1 MSKSDPIEKALDRLA
16 ELRHRDPSPKH
27 TEEIR
32 RFLTH
37 RSNLVAAK
45 AANLVKEQRRSEFV
59 PDLVSAFQRF
69 IANPAQLDKRCP
81 ALTGITE
88 ALYELDYSEPDI
100 YLRGLRHVQ
109 TFGRTAEVQFGS
121 DDDEGPQAPHLQF
134 GHTRIVSYS
143 ADFALE

>member
-16 ELRHRDPSPKH
+16 ELRHRDPSPQH

-37 RSNLVAAK
+37 KSNLVAAK

-69 IANPAQLDKRCP
+69 IANPAQLDVPPLPESLKRCMSWTILSP
-81 ALTGITE
+81 IFTSVGCVMF
-88 ALYELDYSEPDI
+88 
-100 YLRGLRHVQ
+100 RWKRHL
-109 TFGRTAEVQFGS
+109 GR
-121 DDDEGPQAPHLQF
+121 
-134 GHTRIVSYS
+134 R
-143 ADFALE
+143 